1 MNLIKEFSGILKY
14 SLESNDCL
22 FLLHEEGE
30 IRSIRRLDSVD
41 FKEFWMHQNN
51 YYAYQ
56 KFGDKIYLTT
66 TGKEQHTEV
75 LNADNGNVVSENFE
89 VVFHFD
95 GHFKTKDEFLCV
107 ATLNNKKV
115 YILFDVNKEKVL
127 NVYPPP
133 LGINNVYKLA
143 GEDHYLSVKKD
154 QINLYK
160 AFESEPI
167 WEFFINKFIGT
178 PVSLGHKQLD
188 STKDTLILKIDD
200 LGKCDKHLIGLD
212 LQTGLVKWHHQG
224 YSNFELHKGK
234 LYNIEFYGLY
244 RVLNPENGEVEQ
256 EVDLQN
262 EFERM
267 DINCEHRFYV
277 TDSHIYFKHAIKG
290 KIGILNIDT
299 LEVEEAHQLPKGNTM
314 STEENPIPVGNRL
327 YVRSAPQNNL
337 FVYE

>member
-143 GEDHYLSVKKD
+143 GEDHYLSVKKG
-154 QINLYK
+154 QINLYQS
-160 AFESEPI
+160 FESHPI
-167 WEFFINKFIGT
+167 WEFNIDQFLKV
-178 PVSLGHKQLD
+178 PVNIGHKQVEVIG
-188 STKDTLILKIDD
+188 KMVIVCIID
-200 LGKCDKHLIGLD
+200 LNNYEGYLIGLD
-212 LQTGLVKWHHQG
+212 MATGEEKWCHQG
-224 YSNFELHKGK
+224 YSNFELHNSKI
-234 LYNIEFYGLY
+234 YNIEFYGLY
-244 RVLNPENGEVEQ
+244 RVLNPENGEIEQ
-256 EVDLQN
+256 EADLKS
-262 EFERM
+262 EFERR
-267 DINCEHRFYV
+267 DINCTGRFNV
-277 TDSHIYFKHAIKG
+277 TDTTIYFKNAFKG
-290 KIGILNIDT
+290 KFGFLNTAT
-299 LEVEEAHQLPKGNTM
+299 LKIEEVHQLPDGNTM
-314 STEENPIPVGNRL
+314 SGEEYPIPAGNRL